1 LNQKTEYEMARET
14 VAQRNARYAQER
26 ETYLANQVAE
36 YPQRLMLALARAT
49 NAYFELTVSD
59 NRFQLRNVND
69 RYDSVVSLA
78 YAHSPNSQEQLES
91 LEYDLDSYE
100 KRLAEAQRL
109 REVKAEALRKVNEL
123 LTAEERELLNL

>member
-1 LNQKTEYEMARET
+1 MARET

-26 ETYLANQVAE
+26 EAYLANQVAE

-49 NAYFELTVSD
+49 KAYFELTVSD
-59 NRFQLRNVND
+59 NKFQLRNNND
-69 RYDSVVSLA
+69 RYDYVSLA
-78 YAHSPNSQEQLES
+78 YAHSTDSQEQLES

-123 LTAEERELLNL
+123 LTAEEREQLGL

>member
-1 LNQKTEYEMARET
+1 MARET

-49 NAYFELTVSD
+49 KAYFELTVSD
-59 NRFQLRNVND
+59 NKFQLRNNND
-69 RYDSVVSLA
+69 RYEYVSLA
-78 YAHSPNSQEQLES
+78 YAHSTDSQEQLES

-100 KRLAEAQRL
+100 QRLAEAQRL

-123 LTAEERELLNL
+123 FTDEERQLLNL

>member
-1 LNQKTEYEMARET
+1 MARET

-49 NAYFELTVSD
+49 KAYFELTVSD
-59 NRFQLRNVND
+59 NKFQLTNNND
-69 RYDSVVSLA
+69 RYDHVSLA
-78 YAHSPNSQEQLES
+78 YAHSPDSQEQLES

>member
-1 LNQKTEYEMARET
+1 
-14 VAQRNARYAQER
+14 
-26 ETYLANQVAE
+26 
-36 YPQRLMLALARAT
+36 MLALARAT
-49 NAYFELTVSD
+49 KAYFELTVSD
-59 NRFQLRNVND
+59 NKFQLRNNND
-69 RYDSVVSLA
+69 RYEFVSLA
-78 YAHSPNSQEQLES
+78 YAHSTDSQEQLES

>member
-1 LNQKTEYEMARET
+1 
-14 VAQRNARYAQER
+14 
-26 ETYLANQVAE
+26 
-36 YPQRLMLALARAT
+36 
-49 NAYFELTVSD
+49 
-59 NRFQLRNVND
+59 
-69 RYDSVVSLA
+69 
-78 YAHSPNSQEQLES
+78 

>member
-1 LNQKTEYEMARET
+1 MARET

-49 NAYFELTVSD
+49 KAYFDLAVSD
-59 NRFQLRNVND
+59 NKFLVRDRNKYEPQVHA
-69 RYDSVVSLA
+69 LA
-78 YAHSPNSQEQLES
+78 YAHSPNSQEQLEE
-91 LEYDLDSYE
+91 LEWALDRHE
-100 KRLAEAQRL
+100 EELAEQKRVA
-109 REVKAEALRKVNEL
+109 EVKKEALRKVNEL

>member
-1 LNQKTEYEMARET
+1 MARET

-36 YPQRLMLALARAT
+36 YPTRLMAALTRAT

-59 NRFQLRNVND
+59 NKFQLNNRND
-69 RYDSVVSLA
+69 RYEFAVSLA

-91 LEYDLDSYE
+91 LEYDLDRYE
-100 KRLAEAQRL
+100 RELAEAR
-109 REVKAEALRKVNEL
+109 RRVEVKKEAERKVREL
-123 LTAEERELLNL
+123 LSDEEREMLGL

>member
-1 LNQKTEYEMARET
+1 MARET

-49 NAYFELTVSD
+49 KAYFELTVSD
-59 NRFQLRNVND
+59 NKFQLRNNND
-69 RYDSVVSLA
+69 RYDYVSLA
-78 YAHSPNSQEQLES
+78 YAHSTDSQEQLES

-100 KRLAEAQRL
+100 QRLAEAQRL